1 MAAAPIRKTV
11 GVYERPGPL
20 QAGLSR
26 WLLVGSAGGALSVLV
41 FHQGMVALLHVLGM
55 TSRAPYSFEPTSP
68 FGVPVVL
75 SLAFW
80 GALWGILLGT
90 ALHKLRGMPLLVGAV
105 LYGAIV
111 PTLVAWFVVAPMK
124 GQPVAA
130 GWEPAAM
137 LVGPLVNAA
146 WGFGTGLALKLFGR
160 R

>member
-1 MAAAPIRKTV
+1 MATAPIRKTV

-26 WLLVGSAGGALSVLV
+26 WLLVGFVAGALSVLV
-41 FHQGMVALLHVLGM
+41 FHQGTAAFLHLIDL
-55 TSRAPYSFEPTSP
+55 TARAPYSFAPTRP
-68 FGVPVVL
+68 LGVPLLL

-80 GALWGILLGT
+80 GAVWGVLLAA
-90 ALHKLRGMPLLVGAV
+90 ALHKLRGTRLLVAAA

-124 GQPVAA
+124 GQPMAA
-130 GWEPAAM
+130 GWVPAAM

-146 WGFGTGLALKLFGR
+146 WGFGTGLALRFFGR
-160 R
+160 P